1 MFRGISTVALLVISN
16 AFMTL
21 AWYGHIA
28 FKSKLE
34 RFGLMAIVLF
44 SWGIAL
50 FEYCFQVPANR
61 IGSAEFGGPFS
72 IWELK
77 VIQEVVSLSVF
88 TVFALV
94 FMRSDTLRWN
104 HLAGFL
110 CLILA
115 VYFISASNGR
125 TTIPKSPD
133 RGMWFHN
140 KTERPDKPG
149 RSVFVSRSR
158 QQEGTGFAFS
168 LLHGNTALGQRRMT
182 G

>member
-1 MFRGISTVALLVISN
+1 MKNVADGIFLQDVHIIRKKLILLRGFNPVWHMFKGIATVALLVLSN

-34 RFGLMAIVLF
+34 RFGILAIVLL

-61 IGSAEFGGPFS
+61 IGSSQFGGPFS

-88 TVFALV
+88 TLFALV
-94 FMRSDTLRWN
+94 FMKSDSLRWN

-115 VYFISASNGR
+115 GYLIFR
-125 TTIPKSPD
+125 K
-133 RGMWFHN
+133 
-140 KTERPDKPG
+140 
-149 RSVFVSRSR
+149 
-158 QQEGTGFAFS
+158 
-168 LLHGNTALGQRRMT
+168 
-182 G
+182 